1 MSSDHGLISSCPAI
15 TYDMLLFL
23 SLSRMGMFLKKMP
36 VSDPIPGI
44 HRMDPATDSR
54 VGDCFTAIPAS
65 PAPWFAMTI
74 NIRYVKGSGDIFTKI
89 QACII
94 T

>member
-1 MSSDHGLISSCPAI
+1 MG
-15 TYDMLLFL
+15 TFL
-23 SLSRMGMFLKKMP
+23 EKMP
-36 VSDPIPGI
+36 GSHPFPGI
-44 HRMDPATDSR
+44 HRMDTATDSR
-54 VGDCFTAIPAS
+54 VGDCFTAIPAI

-74 NIRYVKGSGDIFTKI
+74 NIRYVLVSGDIFDKI